1 VHDENLQGGGDLQF
15 LVGVI
20 SSNIDITPM
29 NSTDTARLL
38 AQIAQ
43 IQRMER
49 GKLTVMRQGPEGPY
63 YKLQAWENGSNI
75 SRYVARDEAA
85 AVQEAIDGFQQ
96 FEALIA
102 QYAQAVINQ
111 TRAQLAAR
119 SKKKHYHLR
128 RRSAWPKTRRSDN

>member
-1 VHDENLQGGGDLQF
+1 MH
-15 LVGVI
+15 
-20 SSNIDITPM
+20 
-29 NSTDTARLL
+29 STDTTRLL

-63 YKLQAWENGSNI
+63 YKLQAWENGTNV

-85 AVQEAIDGFQQ
+85 AVQEAIEGYHR
-96 FEALIA
+96 FETLSA
-102 QYAQAVINQ
+102 QYAQAVIDQ
-111 TRAQLAAR
+111 TRAELAAR

-128 RRSAWPKTRRSDN
+128 RRSAWPKIRRSGN

>member
-1 VHDENLQGGGDLQF
+1 
-15 LVGVI
+15 
-20 SSNIDITPM
+20 M
-29 NSTDTARLL
+29 NATDTARLL

-85 AVQEAIDGFQQ
+85 AVQEALDGFQQ
-96 FEALIA
+96 FQALIA
-102 QYAQAVINQ
+102 QYAQAVIDQ
-111 TRAQLAAR
+111 TRAELGAR

>member
-1 VHDENLQGGGDLQF
+1 
-15 LVGVI
+15 
-20 SSNIDITPM
+20 M

-63 YKLQAWENGSNI
+63 YKLQAWENGSNV

-111 TRAQLAAR
+111 TRAELAAR
-119 SKKKHYHLR
+119 SKKKHYHFR

>member
-1 VHDENLQGGGDLQF
+1 M
-15 LVGVI
+15 
-20 SSNIDITPM
+20 DITPM
-29 NSTDTARLL
+29 HSTDSTRLL

-63 YKLQAWENGSNI
+63 YKLQAWEHGTNV

-85 AVQEAIDGFQQ
+85 AVQEAIDGYHR
-96 FEALIA
+96 FEALSA
-102 QYAQAVINQ
+102 QYAQVVIDQ
-111 TRAQLAAR
+111 TRAELAAR

-128 RRSAWPKTRRSDN
+128 RRSAWPKTRRSGN